1 VSTAACAHRIWP
13 QANAPTI
20 QVLLL
25 PTIFQKLNEKT
36 LYLFGAVNI
45 LTIFTTWAF
54 YVEPARRTLEDID
67 LLFTSDSYFVWN
79 NEKDFKRLK
88 EEQAQAERI
97 QLETPER
104 RDTLVEGFEEGKEG
118 KVTIEHL

>member
-1 VSTAACAHRIWP
+1 
-13 QANAPTI
+13 
-20 QVLLL
+20 LLL

-36 LYLFGAVNI
+36 LYLFGAVNV

-88 EEQAQAERI
+88 EEQAAQAEAAYAVA
-97 QLETPER
+97 PER
-104 RDTLVEGFEEGKEG
+104 RDTLVEGFEEDKEG
-118 KVTIEHL
+118 KATVEHV